1 MSHERSGSRSSTR
14 AAVLG
19 VLLASAL
26 FGTTGTALAQ
36 ASADVDPLGAGI
48 LRLVLGGAGLAVLAR
63 TSLTTVRGRGREV
76 LLGAVGVAV
85 YQLGFFWATRRTG
98 VAMASVVTIG
108 VSPLASWLIGTVR
121 GRPQPPRIWFGA
133 AIGIL
138 VGLVLLVT
146 GGYDSL
152 SVVPTGVMAAVL
164 AGVAYAAYTESASIL
179 VDRGIPTT
187 AVMTSL
193 FLGAGLLTSP
203 ALLWTGIDILQS
215 TRGLIVLGY
224 LGLVTLTISYVAF
237 GWSLQHIP
245 PTLVVM
251 LTLLEPVVAAL
262 CSVLVLH
269 ENLAP
274 LGWVG
279 AAVVG
284 LGMILAGRSARGSTT
299 TVGS

>member
-1 MSHERSGSRSSTR
+1 
-14 AAVLG
+14 VLG

-26 FGTTGTALAQ
+26 FGTTGTALAK
-36 ASADVDPLGAGI
+36 ASSEVDPLGAGV
-48 LRLVLGGAGLAVLAR
+48 LRLLVGGAGLAIVARPAVTFAR
-63 TSLTTVRGRGREV
+63 THRRVV

-108 VSPLASWLIGTVR
+108 ASPLASWLIGTVR
-121 GRPQPPRIWFGA
+121 GRPRPPRVWFVA
-133 AIGIL
+133 AVAIV

-152 SVVPTGVMAAVL
+152 SVVPSGVVVAVL
-164 AGVAYAAYTESASIL
+164 AGAAYASYTESASIL
-179 VDRGIPTT
+179 IGHGVPTT
-187 AVMTSL
+187 TVMASL
-193 FLGAGLLTSP
+193 FLGAGILTSP
-203 ALLWTGIDILQS
+203 ALLWTGIDLLES
-215 TRGLIVLGY
+215 PRGLVVLGY

-237 GWSLQHIP
+237 GWSLRHIP

-262 CSVLVLH
+262 CSVLILH
-269 ENLAP
+269 ETLAP

-279 AAVVG
+279 ATVVG
-284 LGMILAGRSARGSTT
+284 AGMVFAGRSARSSTT
-299 TVGS
+299 TVGI